1 MISILLFACA
11 PKVIDIIAVD
21 IAEEN
26 VCILQLSD
34 ETFVEIESNLCSNLK
49 EGDILRV
56 VRKR

>member
-1 MISILLFACA
+1 MISLFLLACA
-11 PKVIDIIAVD
+11 PKVIDVITVD

-49 EGDILRV
+49 EGDILKV